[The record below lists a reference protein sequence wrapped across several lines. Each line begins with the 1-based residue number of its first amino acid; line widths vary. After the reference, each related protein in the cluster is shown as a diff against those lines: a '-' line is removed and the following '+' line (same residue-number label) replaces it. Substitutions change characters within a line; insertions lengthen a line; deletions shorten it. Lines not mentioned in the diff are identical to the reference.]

1 MTTVTKEKKLEALN
15 FLRSQAGNAT
25 AQQMENAFAKVGLF
39 MGHVVL
45 HEKFRS
51 FSIKNNTQ
59 VVWEPWTVESFTAF
73 IDANI
78 QSLDRP
84 AVR

>member
-1 MTTVTKEKKLEALN
+1 MEHISKERKLEALN
-15 FLRSQAGNAT
+15 FLRGQAGSAT

-78 QSLDRP
+78 KSLTHP
-84 AVR
+84 AIR